1 MPRFP
6 FPEFPNGWFQ
16 IANRSELSP
25 GKSIEQ
31 SYFGH
36 RLTLSMAEG
45 GELSLRAE
53 RDRAGTNSV
62 ASAGSGAAAAPSAAG
77 SWPLAERCGLIFV
90 HHHSEGALPSWEL
103 PSLGTFDEPGWT
115 PMRTTT
121 LEIRSHPQ
129 EICENTADIAHL
141 AAVHGMTVGDRD
153 DIEVETLG
161 TLLRVGIG
169 LKIAPRPDSQDASV
183 DMHMWTEN
191 YGPALGVV
199 HLTNPDGTETFSTY
213 APTPRGDGL
222 LDYRISTALR
232 RPGTPE
238 QIDRALEHSHR
249 YQCAT
254 VLEDLPIWENKT
266 FHAQPRLSEV
276 DGPIARFR
284 EWYGQFY

>member
-1 MPRFP
+1 MARFP

-16 IANRSELSP
+16 IANRSELNP
-25 GKSIEQ
+25 GEAIERC
-31 SYFGH
+31 YFAR
-36 RLTLSMAEG
+36 RLTLSMAEDG
-45 GELSLRAE
+45 SLSLE
-53 RDRAGTNSV
+53 VDDPS
-62 ASAGSGAAAAPSAAG
+62 PSATGPATGEAAG
-77 SWPLAERCGLIFV
+77 GDVREPWPLAERCGLIFIY
-90 HHHSEGALPSWEL
+90 HHAEGAPPAWEL
-103 PSLGTFDEPGWT
+103 PSLATFDEPGWT
-115 PMRTTT
+115 PMRTTC

-129 EICENTADIAHL
+129 EICENTADVAHL
-141 AAVHGMTVGDRD
+141 ASVHGMIVGDRD
-153 DIEVETLG
+153 EIQVETLG
-161 TLLRVGIG
+161 PLLRVGIG
-169 LKIAPRPDSQDASV
+169 LKIAPRPDSPDASV

-199 HLTNPDGTETFSTY
+199 HLANPDGTETFSTY

-232 RPGTPE
+232 RPGTPQ

-254 VLEDLPIWENKT
+254 VLEDVPIWENKT
-266 FHAQPRLSEV
+266 FHAQPRLSEA